1 MARLTYLIRDIIVA
15 AFEQG
20 EESELLTGWRQAFA
34 EVLIPGLE
42 KPEHLEQFTDM
53 FAQTLAYGLFSARV
67 MHQHGDF
74 TRHRA

>member
-1 MARLTYLIRDIIVA
+1 MARLTHLIRDIIVT
-15 AFEQG
+15 AFEMNRA
-20 EESELLTGWRQAFA
+20 STLLRDWRAAFA
-34 EVLIPGLE
+34 EVLVEGLDE
-42 KPEHLEQFTDM
+42 PEHLEQFTDM